1 MRTPFIAAEIGVNH
15 DGSVEKA
22 KEMII
27 AAKLCGATAVKF
39 QSFSAKRLASANT
52 PKVKYQREND
62 SSESH
67 LEMLSRLEL
76 SHDEQRNLFKFC
88 QKEGIEFFSTPY
100 SVEDAHFLFEL
111 GVRKFKTASADI
123 VDLPLH
129 QFISSCGFLTM
140 VSTGM
145 ATDSE
150 ILDVV
155 SIYKEANC
163 PLVLM
168 HTTSEYPC
176 PLENVNLARL
186 EYLKR
191 QSTSGLGFSDH
202 TEGYLAAVAAA
213 ALGAQYFE
221 KHFTLDK
228 SSVGPDHGASAEPQ
242 DFSLYI
248 RNIGNVF
255 KVIGT
260 VNPEMS
266 LNEREM
272 RLVSRKSLVFRKP
285 LQKGCEVSAKDL
297 DSSRPGTGL
306 LWSDFVSIVNKRLIR
321 NVSSGELL
329 KLSDFEE

>member
-1 MRTPFIAAEIGVNH
+1 MRTPFIVAEIGVNH
-15 DGSVEKA
+15 DGSIEKA
-22 KEMII
+22 KEMILE
-27 AAKLCGATAVKF
+27 AKLCGANAVKF

-123 VDLPLH
+123 VDVPLH

-248 RNIGNVF
+248 
-255 KVIGT
+255 GT

>member
-27 AAKLCGATAVKF
+27 AAKLCGASAVKF

-52 PKVKYQREND
+52 PKVKYQRKND
-62 SSESH
+62 NSESH

-76 SHDEQRNLFKFC
+76 SYDDHRNLFKFC
-88 QKEGIEFFSTPY
+88 QRNDIEFFSTPY
-100 SVEDAHFLFEL
+100 SVEDAQFLFGL

-129 QFISSCGFLTM
+129 QFIASCGLLTM

-145 ATDSE
+145 ATNSE
-150 ILDVV
+150 ILNVV
-155 SIYKEANC
+155 RIYNNADC

-186 EYLKR
+186 EYLKQ
-191 QSTSGLGFSDH
+191 QSTIGLGFSDH
-202 TEGYLAAVAAA
+202 TEGWVAAVAAVA
-213 ALGAQYFE
+213 FGAQYFE

-228 SSVGPDHGASAEPQ
+228 SSKGPDHGASIEPQ
-242 DFSLYI
+242 DFSVYI
-248 RNIGNVF
+248 RNIENTC

-266 LNEREM
+266 INEREM
-272 RLVSRKSLVFRKP
+272 RLVSRKSLVFKRA
-285 LQKGCEVSAKDL
+285 LQKGYKVSAKDL
-297 DSSRPGTGL
+297 DTSRPGSGL
-306 LWSDFVSIVNKRLIR
+306 FWSDFANIVNKRLIR